1 MSAEQEAYKP
11 MSTEERL
18 KKRKLANRM
27 MDSLEKHVFICDGI
41 CCVRKGDAHEV
52 IAAFREEL
60 KATGMAAK
68 IKVSEVRCMSRC
80 ADAGSMVVY
89 PEGVWYQGVSTD
101 DVSEIV
107 RQHFIEDRP
116 VQERVAYSRTEE
128 GKFVRSPLFPL
139 DETIV

>member
-1 MSAEQEAYKP
+1 MSAEQETYKP

-41 CCVRKGDAHEV
+41 CCVRKGNAPEV

-60 KATGMAAK
+60 KETGMAHR
-68 IKVSEVRCMSRC
+68 IKLSEVKCLSRC

-101 DVSEIV
+101 DVKEIV
-107 RQHFIEDRP
+107 QQHFIEGRP
-116 VQERVAYSRTEE
+116 IEERIAYSRSEE
-128 GKFVRSPLFPL
+128 GKFVRSPLFPS
-139 DETIV
+139 DEYIV